1 MRMKCSDDYLDALKY
16 LFGDNVEFVKM
27 EDVMRFKV
35 GKVTGESISV
45 VCCEDVCTIVDS
57 MDEDSPVSSLRMLK
71 PNADKF
77 CDWLNENI
85 KEKVLSP
92 KDRIDKA
99 VKKLWQD
106 DEVMVE
112 YYGELFFLIE
122 LKSTNIVTR
131 NIADALGI
139 PDHKVGYEPIAFDK
153 SIYRISK
160 GDLDG

>member
-1 MRMKCSDDYLDALKY
+1 MMRMKCSDDYLDALRH

-35 GKVTGESISV
+35 GMVTGEPINEV
-45 VCCEDVCTIVDS
+45 FRDVYTIVDS
-57 MDEDSPVSSLRMLK
+57 MDEDSPVDGLRMLK

-92 KDRIDKA
+92 KEKIDKA
-99 VKKLWQD
+99 VEELWQD

-122 LKSTNIVTR
+122 LKGTYVLTSD
-131 NIADALGI
+131 IAEALGI

>member
-1 MRMKCSDDYLDALKY
+1 MRMKCSDDYLDALRY

-35 GKVTGESISV
+35 GKVTGESITEV
-45 VCCEDVCTIVDS
+45 YGDVYTIVDS
-57 MDEDSPVSSLRMLK
+57 MDKDSPVSSLRMLK
-71 PNADKF
+71 PNAEKF

-92 KDRIDKA
+92 EEKIDK
-99 VKKLWQD
+99 VVEELWED

-112 YYGELFFLIE
+112 YYNGLFFLIE
-122 LKSTNIVTR
+122 LKGTNVLIR
-131 NIADALGI
+131 DIAEALGI

>member
-1 MRMKCSDDYLDALKY
+1 MRMKCSDDYLDALRH

-35 GKVTGESISV
+35 GKVTGEPINEV
-45 VCCEDVCTIVDS
+45 YGDVYTIVDS
-57 MDEDSPVSSLRMLK
+57 MDEDSPVDGLRMLK
-71 PNADKF
+71 PNAEKL

-112 YYGELFFLIE
+112 YYGGLFFLIE
-122 LKSTNIVTR
+122 LKSTNVVTR

-139 PDHKVGYEPIAFDK
+139 PAHKIGNEPIAFDK
-153 SIYRISK
+153 SIYRISRS
-160 GDLDG
+160 DLDG